1 MDKGKNYFI
10 GFLIVFTFEWCME
23 LGFII
28 RLIIGF
34 TRPINVFTFGL
45 IIPLALLAVILIFDS
60 IFLSHWV
67 KEIKRHD
74 GRVKKHT
81 EALLVVKSNT
91 KRGIYNTDIFFQWAS
106 CVFLT
111 LIFIGI
117 VPLVLMVS
125 GWNGFKSE
133 LGQTKCKN
141 DYDGLIIPSKL

>member
-1 MDKGKNYFI
+1 MYG
-10 GFLIVFTFEWCME
+10 TW
-23 LGFII
+23 FII

-74 GRVKKHT
+74 GRVEKHT

-91 KRGIYNTDIFFQWAS
+91 KRGIYIPISFS
-106 CVFLT
+106 
-111 LIFIGI
+111 
-117 VPLVLMVS
+117 VS
-125 GWNGFKSE
+125 ILCLFDLDLYWNYSISFNGV
-133 LGQTKCKN
+133 
-141 DYDGLIIPSKL
+141 GLKRI